1 MSNMKVRIKDC
12 FMKKILQQTLLLA
25 SLLLATGN
33 ALAQNVITGRVTD
46 AQSGEPLIG
55 ASVIVKS
62 EKNKGVV
69 TDIDGKFSLQT
80 KVEAPLTLRVEYV
93 GYRALD
99 VDVYD
104 FEESVEIHLQ
114 ESYRLTEE
122 IVVLGYQTLK
132 RKDLTGAVSS
142 VDGKELETIAGASV
156 TEKLQGQAPGV
167 LVSNSSGTPGTSVFV
182 RLRGTTSIN
191 AGNAP
196 LYVVDGIPF
205 NGNSIQS
212 LSQGAL
218 EANSLADISPD
229 DIKDVQVLKD
239 ASATAIYGARGAN
252 GVILI
257 TTKRGRKGRKTQV
270 NLKAEIGWSKAAKLW
285 DVLDG
290 PNTALLLNEIAVND
304 GKKPAYDPATASN
317 YILQDEAFRTA
328 AQHTLSANVT
338 GGNDRTNFYVG
349 IDYTNQEAILETQD
363 FRRIGFRINLDHD
376 INKNLTL
383 STSNQIAFTRRSLS
397 PTGDGPTSLLQTS
410 VQHNPLVNP
419 FKEDGSY
426 NYSGTFENIYAILD
440 NNDNKSYGLRNLNN
454 ATLTWKITP
463 ELRFKS
469 SWSLD
474 NNQFRER
481 RYYNSQL
488 KNGSPNGNAT
498 EANTNLYTITAE
510 QLFNYNKTFKK
521 IHSLAAFIGN
531 SVQYTAQHRSTVSG
545 SGFPSDAF
553 TEITSAAVTEGSTG
567 ASSSSLVSWFGGF
580 NYGLL
585 DRYTLEFNIRADASS
600 RFGSAN
606 RWGYFPSL
614 GGSWLVSKEKFLND
628 VKWLS
633 DLRIKASIG
642 WTGNQSIS
650 DFASL
655 GLWSGGGVYH
665 NQSGVVQS
673 QLVNPDLKWE
683 TTRQY
688 DLGFEASFFNDR
700 LTIGFDYYNKYTYD
714 LLLQAPIPGKTGFS
728 SIYKNIGEMS
738 NKGIEFSITSHN
750 IQKKN
755 FQWTT
760 RFNISRNENK
770 IVKLESPI
778 TQYNR
783 DWVRLEEGKPMYSF
797 WLYKEL
803 GIDPETGNAIYE
815 DVDKDGKITTADRQI
830 CGNNWPDFNGSLVN
844 TFKYK
849 GFDLSA
855 NIYYTVG
862 NDVLNLMRFF
872 MESGGT
878 YGNKRALLASQLDR
892 WQQPGDNATLPR
904 LTSKT
909 NPDGSQNYGYQSSRY
924 LEDGSFLKL
933 KNLSIGYTLPEK
945 TTRRIAIEKLRVYVN
960 ITNVFTIT
968 NYSGPDPES
977 NVGATYTSIQGL
989 DFGLAPQPR
998 QIIFGT
1004 NITL

>member
-1 MSNMKVRIKDC
+1 MRQR
-12 FMKKILQQTLLLA
+12 LQQALLLA
-25 SLLLATGN
+25 ILLLATN
-33 ALAQNVITGRVTD
+33 IADAQKLITGRVTD
-46 AQSGEPLIG
+46 AKTGEPLIG
-55 ASVIVKS
+55 ASVIVKTD
-62 EKNKGVV
+62 KLGVV
-69 TDIDGKFSLQT
+69 TDVNGKFCLTTQ
-80 KVEAPLTLRVEYV
+80 KALPLTLHLDFV
-93 GYRALD
+93 GYRGLD

-104 FEESVEIHLQ
+104 NAEPIEIQLQ
-114 ESYRLTEE
+114 ENYRFTDEV
-122 IVVLGYQTLK
+122 VVLGYQTLK

-142 VDGKELETIAGASV
+142 VDAKELETIAGASI

-212 LSQGAL
+212 LGQGAL
-218 EANSLADISPD
+218 VANSLADISPD

-257 TTKRGRKGRKTQV
+257 TTKRGNKGRKTQV

-304 GKKPAYDPATASN
+304 GKKASYDPATASN

-349 IDYTNQEAILETQD
+349 IDYTDQEAILETQD

-376 INKNLTL
+376 INKKLTL
-383 STSNQIAFTRRSLS
+383 STSNQIAFTRRTLS

-454 ATLTWKITP
+454 VTLTWKITSD
-463 ELRFKS
+463 LRFKS

-521 IHSLAAFIGN
+521 THSLAAFVGN
-531 SVQYTAQHRSTVSG
+531 SVQYTAQHHSIVSG

-553 TEITSAAVTEGSTG
+553 TEITSAAVTEASTST
-567 ASSSSLVSWFGGF
+567 SSSSLVSWFGGF

-585 DRYTLEFNIRADASS
+585 DRYTLEFNVRADASS

-614 GGSWLVSKEKFLND
+614 GGSWLVSKERFLRD

-655 GLWSGGGVYH
+655 GLWSGGGVYN

-803 GIDPETGNAIYE
+803 GIDSETGNAIYE
-815 DVDKDGKITTADRQI
+815 DVDNDGKITTADRQI

-844 TFKYK
+844 TLKYK
-849 GFDLSA
+849 GFDLSL
-855 NIYYTVG
+855 NVYYSVG
-862 NDVLNLMRFF
+862 NDVLNLLRFF

-892 WQQPGDNATLPR
+892 WQKPGDNATLPR

-933 KNLSIGYTLPEK
+933 KNVSIGYILPQK
-945 TTRRIAIEKLRVYVN
+945 TTRRLAIEKARLYVN
-960 ITNVFTIT
+960 VTNVFTIT
-968 NYSGPDPES
+968 GYSGADPES
-977 NVGATYTSIQGL
+977 NVGATYSSIQGL